1 MELINVSLSLRHELF
16 LPSSDRVYHRSELE
30 AENAEKELKVTN
42 RWQRL
47 NQLLKFNHNNLRAF
61 NFFQVWTSKLNFC
74 KPSKNILLELDLIIN
89 YK

>member
-47 NQLLKFNHNNLRAF
+47 NQLLKLNQITIFKLSTSFKFGLANSTFVN
-61 NFFQVWTSKLNFC
+61 QVRICYWS
-74 KPSKNILLELDLIIN
+74 
-89 YK
+89 